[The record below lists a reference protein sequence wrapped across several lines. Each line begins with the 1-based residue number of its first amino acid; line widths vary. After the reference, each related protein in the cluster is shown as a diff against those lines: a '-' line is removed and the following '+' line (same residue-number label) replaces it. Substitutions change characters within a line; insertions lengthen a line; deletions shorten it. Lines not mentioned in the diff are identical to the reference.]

1 MLGTE
6 QVERFWRDGFLKGG
20 QVLTPQ
26 EVGELQ
32 EEMERVIRDVG
43 KKDVPQPV
51 RCVNLNQ
58 REPAAP
64 VWQIVNIWQ
73 ASEPFKRLVFNP
85 VVAGEVAQLLDAR
98 ELRLWHDQ
106 IQYKPSTAGGVNMWH
121 QDWPYW
127 PILSEPAQVT
137 AWIALD
143 DVDEENGCMSMV
155 RGSHRWGNTIEFLHS
170 LGQDFGAMPA
180 QWNGHAVEVVTCP
193 VRAGQVH
200 FHHGL
205 TWHGSGRNRSIRKR
219 RAIALHFMSE
229 RTRYNASG
237 NHIMKPFVRVGD
249 GEVMSGEVFPLV
261 WSAAGVR
268 V

>member
-121 QDWPYW
+121 QD
-127 PILSEPAQVT
+127 
-137 AWIALD
+137 
-143 DVDEENGCMSMV
+143 
-155 RGSHRWGNTIEFLHS
+155 
-170 LGQDFGAMPA
+170 
-180 QWNGHAVEVVTCP
+180 
-193 VRAGQVH
+193 
-200 FHHGL
+200 
-205 TWHGSGRNRSIRKR
+205 
-219 RAIALHFMSE
+219 
-229 RTRYNASG
+229 
-237 NHIMKPFVRVGD
+237 
-249 GEVMSGEVFPLV
+249 
-261 WSAAGVR
+261 
-268 V
+268 